1 VIQLPSMSFRLIE
14 AEGAQHP
21 VSLLCSLRLARRHPS
36 RLLRL
41 EERCPSPR
49 EREGEKL
56 QALIRRI
63 FSDSQESYGAPRVQA
78 HLADDYG
85 LRVGKMRVLSASRP
99 STYTA
104 ELPFQPRELR
114 SRRSLE
120 FAGHARAEAR
130 NGVPAWSE

>member
-14 AEGAQHP
+14 AERARHP
-21 VSLLCSLRLARRHPS
+21 VSLPCAVLGVTRAGHYAWR
-36 RLLRL
+36 
-41 EERCPSPR
+41 ERCPSPR
-49 EREGEKL
+49 EREDEKL

-78 HLADDYG
+78 ALADDYG

-99 STYTA
+99 STFTA

-114 SRRSLE
+114 SRRGLE
-120 FAGHARAEAR
+120 FGGHAGA
-130 NGVPAWSE
+130 